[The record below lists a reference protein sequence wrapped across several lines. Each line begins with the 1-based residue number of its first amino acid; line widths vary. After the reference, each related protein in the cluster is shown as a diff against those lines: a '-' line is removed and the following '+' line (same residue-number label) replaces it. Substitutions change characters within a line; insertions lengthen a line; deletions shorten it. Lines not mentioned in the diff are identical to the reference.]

1 MTDELVQEALDRV
14 AQVRKAIAAK
24 RFDAVLLYH
33 ELEDLHRKLAEEF
46 EMPEWLNQ
54 AKRDGRDFERR
65 WRAEL
70 NSAKV
75 RREKSKKKD
84 CLGYIALRLREDP
97 TIQND
102 FKRKITQQRRGEKI
116 RRRRARGASL
126 AARGCEAKARRE
138 SRTRVKRRART
149 LASSCPKCV
158 LSKNIDPTS
167 AILHCLVN
175 SGLSLDGGR
184 ASLAIWDAS

>member
-1 MTDELVQEALDRV
+1 M
-14 AQVRKAIAAK
+14 
-24 RFDAVLLYH
+24 LLYH
-33 ELEDLHRKLAEEF
+33 ELEDLHLKLAEEF

-84 CLGYIALRLREDP
+84 CLGYIGLRLREDP

-102 FKRKITQQRRGEKI
+102 FKRKTQLNKDAAKKYDVDVHEVRRW
-116 RRRRARGASL
+116 RREDAKQKLEERAARESSVARG
-126 AARGCEAKARRE
+126 
-138 SRTRVKRRART
+138 
-149 LASSCPKCV
+149 
-158 LSKNIDPTS
+158 
-167 AILHCLVN
+167 H
-175 SGLSLDGGR
+175 
-184 ASLAIWDAS
+184 